1 MIYHEQQLPEDL
13 VNRSLQHKGTLQE
26 AEVREQG
33 TKDARNSSIG
43 WITNTSMLQEYF
55 RYIQATNNLFW
66 NYRLTDIEPM
76 QYTEYG
82 KGQYYNW
89 HIDTH
94 NKPYKNGLIRK
105 LSFIVFLSGTFSGG
119 EFNISEKDPRKKN
132 RYITITNEKNKMIV
146 FHSADWHRVRPVKT
160 GTRNTIV
167 GWVLGPKWK

>member
-43 WITNTSMLQEYF
+43 WITNTSILQEYF

-66 NYRLTDIEPM
+66 NYELTDIEPM

-105 LSFIVFLSGTFSGG
+105 LSFIVFLSSDFSGG
-119 EFNISEKDPRKKN
+119 EFDISEKDPRKKN

-146 FHSADWHRVRPVKT
+146 FHSVDWHRVRPVKT

-167 GWVLGPKWK
+167 GWVLGPKWR